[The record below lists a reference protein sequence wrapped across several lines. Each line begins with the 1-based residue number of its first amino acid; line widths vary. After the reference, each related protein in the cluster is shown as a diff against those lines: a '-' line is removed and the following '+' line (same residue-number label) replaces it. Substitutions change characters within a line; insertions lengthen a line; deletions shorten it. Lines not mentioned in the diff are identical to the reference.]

1 MPLQRQMPIAHKQY
15 QMVTEQQQQ
24 QKQHVENQQAEMK
37 EQVWDKRRSSSLE
50 IRWFDIQE
58 LLDSLLCL

>member
-1 MPLQRQMPIAHKQY
+1 MPIAHKQY